1 MQASKR
7 HYSARCLYDYPCA
20 NGTNTNTNTHK
31 HKHKHKH
38 KCEHDLNLARG
49 AAQPSMY
56 IIVDATSTS
65 YIQFNRLGA
74 IELSLFFI
82 F

>member
-1 MQASKR
+1 M
-7 HYSARCLYDYPCA
+7 YDHPCA
-20 NGTNTNTNTHK
+20 NDTNTNTNTHTNTSTNTNTNVN
-31 HKHKHKH
+31 
-38 KCEHDLNLARG
+38 DLNLARG
-49 AAQPSMY
+49 ATQPSMY

-74 IELSLFFI
+74 IELSLFYI